1 MSLFAVHY
9 SYDSDTALLGRHRPA
24 HREFL
29 RGLLSAG
36 LVAAGAYPE
45 AEEPGAL
52 LIVEAES
59 QEAVESML
67 DDDPFMAAGAITTR
81 RVQRWDPPIGMFS

>member
-9 SYDSDTALLGRHRPA
+9 SYDSDAALLERHRPA

-29 RGLLSAG
+29 RGLLSGG
-36 LVAAGAYPE
+36 LLAAGAYPE
-45 AEEPGAL
+45 AEEPSAL

-59 QEAVESML
+59 AEAVESML
-67 DDDPFMAAGAITTR
+67 DDDPFLAVGAITSR
-81 RVQRWDPPIGMFS
+81 LIQRWDPPIGMFS